1 MSEERSFAT
10 SAKLAVMMFLQF
22 VIWGAWY
29 VTAPNYLSTIGF
41 TADDFSWTYA
51 VGPFAG
57 MISPFFVGMIA
68 DRFFPAQRVLS
79 VLHLI
84 GGAVMLYATTLMKAE
99 TPSATSINWMFF
111 GHMLC
116 FYPTLALSNT
126 LAMRHM
132 TNPEKQFPVIRV
144 FGTLGWILAGIF
156 LTFMAWDTSI
166 DMFYLS
172 GWAAIALG
180 VFSLFLPHTP
190 PGGAD
195 GKVSIR
201 EILGMD
207 AFVLLKNRS
216 YLIFMVASMLICIPL
231 AFYYQIASRVVET
244 AALPIGLTMSTG
256 QMSEVFFMLLMPLFF
271 ARLGVKKMLAI
282 GMAAWVLRYVLFAFG
297 TPNQVS
303 AMIVFGILLHGI
315 CYDFFFVTGQI
326 YTDQVAPKPIRA
338 QAQGMLVFFTLGLG
352 MFIGA
357 KVAGVI
363 ETQHTPQASL
373 DLKAQVVEVN
383 DQIKAAGEGADTT
396 ALVEEANE
404 LRLQELRAV
413 EWKPLWLKPA
423 GFAAAVLIIF
433 LLLFRDPP
441 RTSEGDHSPHAS

>member
-1 MSEERSFAT
+1 MSEERSFAV

-68 DRFFPAQRVLS
+68 DRFFPAQRVLG

-84 GGAVMLYATTLMKAE
+84 GGGIMIYATMVMKGGD
-99 TPSATSINWMFF
+99 PSAATINWMFF

-116 FYPTLALSNT
+116 FYPTLALSNS

-144 FGTLGWILAGIF
+144 FGTLGWIFAGIF
-156 LTFMAWDTSI
+156 LTFMSWDTSI
-166 DMFYLS
+166 DMFYVS
-172 GWAAIALG
+172 GFAAIALG
-180 VFSLFLPHTP
+180 IFSLFLPHTP
-190 PGGAD
+190 PVGGQ
-195 GKVSIR
+195 GKVTVR
-201 EILGMD
+201 DILGLD
-207 AFVLLKNRS
+207 AFVLLKDRS
-216 YLIFMVASMLICIPL
+216 YLIFILASMLICIPL

-244 AALPIGLTMSTG
+244 ASLPIGLTMSTG
-256 QMSEVFFMLLMPLFF
+256 QMSEVFFMLLMPFFF
-271 ARLGVKKMLAI
+271 AKLGVKKMLAI
-282 GMAAWVLRYVLFAFG
+282 GMAAWVLRYVLFAYG
-297 TPNQVS
+297 TPNQVG
-303 AMIVFGILLHGI
+303 AMIIFGILLHGI

-326 YTDQVAPKPIRA
+326 YTDQIAPKAIRS

-363 ETQHTPQASL
+363 ETGHTPQASL

-383 DQIKAAGEGADTT
+383 AQIEAAGEGADTT
-396 ALVEEANE
+396 ALTEQATD

-423 GFAAAVLIIF
+423 GFAGGVLIIF
-433 LLLFRDPP
+433 LLLFREPARP
-441 RTSEGDHSPHAS
+441 LEEPVS